1 MEEEVSFPD
10 EVMELIL
17 RRLPTLSLNRF
28 RVVCKRWQSII
39 SSEHLRAE
47 EFGPA
52 PTEKWMLV
60 IPEDTSHGDV
70 IHAFIPR
77 RAKWHTIYL
86 PKSIAS
92 VHRFIDATGGHLIC
106 MSDRGHLRGR
116 PTRVVVCNPLMRT
129 WQELPA
135 LQDFVQ
141 IRSMGVNPETKAFK
155 ILATPSGMDPQTYTA
170 IYDSDLNG
178 WRTVTTPV
186 LPLLLP
192 SSQGGNSNPPIYLN
206 SCFYFIGQDFNL
218 YGLNT
223 HTLGWVEVR
232 TSSLFLG
239 IGVTC
244 EDTKLIESD
253 GKIILFTAEVDL
265 YGKRDYTIWRL
276 TAGNKWERATR
287 PPWSISSKFLNT
299 CRTFSVWASQS
310 GKSIYLKNVLCP
322 RVAHVDLLKQGDGEW
337 RWIPDN
343 ALLPKSVLKA
353 MWV

>member
-1 MEEEVSFPD
+1 MAEEVSFPD

-17 RRLPTLSLNRF
+17 KRLPTLSLNRF
-28 RVVCKRWQSII
+28 RVVCKHWRDMI
-39 SSEHLRAE
+39 SSPLLKAD

-60 IPEDTSHGDV
+60 VPEDTSHGNV

-86 PKSIAS
+86 PEKIAS
-92 VHRFIDATGGHLIC
+92 VHRFIDATGGNLIC
-106 MSDRGHLRGR
+106 MSDRGYMRGK

-135 LQDFVQ
+135 LQEFVQ

-155 ILATPSGMDPQTYTA
+155 ILATPSGMDRQTYTA
-170 IYDSDLNG
+170 IYDSDLKNE
-178 WRTVTTPV
+178 WRMVTTPA

-192 SSQGGNSNPPIYLN
+192 SQGGNSNPPIYLN

-218 YGLNT
+218 YGLDT
-223 HTLGWVEVR
+223 KSLGWVEVR

-276 TAGNKWERATR
+276 TTGNKWERATR
-287 PPWSISSKFLNT
+287 PPWSISKFFST

-322 RVAHVDLLKQGDGEW
+322 RVAHVDLLKQGDGNWE
-337 RWIPDN
+337 WIPDN
-343 ALLPKSVLKA
+343 ALLPKSVLKS